1 MNVSA
6 HKIVGNFEKNLVQ
19 HVDMPK
25 ICQNM
30 PNLANMPNQKYLCQP
45 PPKNAK
51 FQIFGIKIC

>member
-19 HVDMPK
+19 HLDMPK
-25 ICQNM
+25 TCQNM

-45 PPKNAK
+45 PPKTSN
-51 FQIFGIKIC
+51 QWNI